1 MEGLWKLQ
9 GSAEHPKRR
18 WSYGIQE
25 QHLFSILSEGEEV
38 QSRPRLLTGQ
48 ERDPEEF
55 IQRRYLPHAKRE
67 NAVERL
73 F

>member
-1 MEGLWKLQ
+1 MEAARQ
-9 GSAEHPKRR
+9 CRTSEEATE
-18 WSYGIQE
+18 YGIRE

-55 IQRRYLPHAKRE
+55 IQRHYLPHAKRE